1 MRRLT
6 MILALAGALGGGFAH
21 AQTPSPQLAALA
33 EEFWQESLRMS
44 PVMATS
50 LGDRRYDAFLS
61 DNSAEGIARNRAT
74 FEAFLGRAR
83 AIPAGGLSPEDR
95 LTRQALITELE
106 SSIAQIDCE
115 LYTWVVD
122 PLWGPHV
129 SLFSIESQQPVR
141 SVEEGKNLVLRWR
154 AMGPYLDHEVEGLRI
169 GLAQGKVA
177 VRSQVEKTIAN
188 LEETLAKPDEEWA
201 LLKPLQK
208 EHPEWTEAERREFDQ
223 GVRRAASE
231 VVRPA
236 LQRYRDFLA
245 AEILPKTRAN
255 DEPGLAHLPG
265 GLDCYKNLIKV
276 HTSLGLSPDEI
287 HAMGLREVEKINR
300 ETQELG
306 KTVFGVD
313 DRAAVLQKLRTDRS
327 LYFTTRD
334 EVQKK
339 AETALARARAEMPKW
354 FGILPKADCVVTRM
368 EPFEEKHSTIAYY
381 RQPALDGSRPGQYY
395 INTYAP
401 ETRPRYEAEALAY
414 HEAIP
419 GHHLQIAIAQ
429 ELTGI
434 PEFRKHTGVT
444 AFVEGWGLYT
454 ERLSNEMGLY
464 SSDMDRIG
472 MLSYDSWRACRLVV
486 DTGMHAKGWT
496 RQQAIDFML
505 ANTCLAENNI
515 VNEVDRY
522 ITWPG
527 QALAYKIGQ
536 LEILSLREGAKQELG
551 DQFDVKA
558 YHDAVLRN
566 GAVSLEA
573 LREAVRQ
580 YVASTKEGAG
590 VGGRTP

>member
-1 MRRLT
+1 
-6 MILALAGALGGGFAH
+6 MILALAGALGHGS
-21 AQTPSPQLAALA
+21 AQAQAPSKDLAALA
-33 EEFWQESLRMS
+33 EDFWQASLSMS

-50 LGDRRYDAFLS
+50 LGDRRYDAYLS
-61 DNSAEGIARNRAT
+61 DNSPEGIARNRAIIET
-74 FEAFLGRAR
+74 FLGRAR
-83 AIPAGGLSPEDR
+83 AIPAEGLNAEDK
-95 LTRQALITELE
+95 LTRQALLTELE
-106 SSIAQIDCE
+106 SSLAQFDCQ

-129 SLFSIESQQPVR
+129 SLFTIESQQPVR
-141 SVEEGKNLVLRWR
+141 SVEEGRNLVKRWR
-154 AMGPYLDHEVEGLRI
+154 AMGPYLDNESI
-169 GLAQGKVA
+169 GLKIGLSQGKVA
-177 VRSQVEKTIAN
+177 VRSQVEKTISN
-188 LEETLAKPDEEWA
+188 IEETLAKPDAEWA
-201 LLKPLQK
+201 LLKPLEK
-208 EHPEWTEAERREFDQ
+208 EHPDWTDAERKEFDE
-223 GVRRAASE
+223 GVRGAVKD

-236 LQRYRDFLA
+236 LERYLAFLKV
-245 AEILPKTRAN
+245 EILPKARSN
-255 DEPGLAHLPG
+255 DTPGLVHLPG
-265 GLDCYKNLIKV
+265 GVDCYQNLIKV
-276 HTSLGLSPDEI
+276 HTSLTLAPDQVHEIGL
-287 HAMGLREVEKINR
+287 AQVEKINA
-300 ETQELG
+300 ETQALG
-306 KTVFGVD
+306 KKVFGID
-313 DRAAVLQKLRTDRS
+313 DRQEVLKKLRTDKS

-334 EVQKK
+334 EVEEK
-339 AETALARARAEMPKW
+339 AEKALAKARSEMPKW

-401 ETRPRYEAEALAY
+401 DTRPRYEAEALAY

-429 ELTGI
+429 ELEGI

-464 SSDMDRIG
+464 TGDLDRIG

-486 DTGMHAKGWT
+486 DTGIHAKKWT

-527 QALAYKIGQ
+527 QALAYKLGQ
-536 LEILSLREGAKQELG
+536 LEILSLREGARKELG
-551 DQFDVKA
+551 DRFDIKA
-558 YHDAVLRN
+558 YHDAVLKN

-580 YVASTKEGAG
+580 YVASAKKGAA